1 LAVSF
6 HAADDELRDD
16 LVPPNRLYPLAR
28 LEAAMAA
35 WRDRTHRR
43 PSIEWA
49 MIADVNDADEQAG
62 KLAPIAHRLGA
73 HVNLIPLN
81 PTPGWPSQPSSTA
94 RIEGFVRVL
103 RAGGV
108 NVTVRDTRGR
118 RIDAACGQLRR
129 DHDELTLHPV

>member
-1 LAVSF
+1 
-6 HAADDELRDD
+6 
-16 LVPPNRLYPLAR
+16 
-28 LEAAMAA
+28 
-35 WRDRTHRR
+35 
-43 PSIEWA
+43 
-49 MIADVNDADEQAG
+49 
-62 KLAPIAHRLGA
+62 
-73 HVNLIPLN
+73 VNLIPLN

-103 RAGGV
+103 KAGGV